1 MKKFILSILAIAAM
15 TSCTKTSEDD
25 VDPNAPVEIKLG
37 GSITALSKA
46 AVINNTFTAQVASSE
61 TTGNYTT
68 SLWSGTDA
76 GKINVNNGSVTF
88 SQTEYYPNDG
98 GTVYMKGFAPQ
109 ATINAGQ
116 VAYTISGKEDI
127 MVTSEISGS
136 RTDNT
141 GKELTFN
148 HLLTQLKFKLVAEDA
163 DAITYWGSIT
173 SITVK
178 DVEKDLVLNLNTG
191 ELTAATTPNKG
202 DLEVSEDFASKALT
216 TTAVENGYIMVLPST
231 TAYVL
236 NIKTT
241 ENTGGVDVTI
251 TPVVTVKGTAHEIT
265 LTFKR
270 SEIASSAKTTP
281 WTTGDLGSGEV
292 K

>member
-1 MKKFILSILAIAAM
+1 
-15 TSCTKTSEDD
+15 
-25 VDPNAPVEIKLG
+25 
-37 GSITALSKA
+37 
-46 AVINNTFTAQVASSE
+46 
-61 TTGNYTT
+61 
-68 SLWSGTDA
+68 
-76 GKINVNNGSVTF
+76 
-88 SQTEYYPNDG
+88 
-98 GTVYMKGFAPQ
+98 MKGFAPQ
-109 ATINAGQ
+109 AAINTGQ

-141 GKELTFN
+141 NKELTFN
-148 HLLTQLKFKLVAEDA
+148 HLLTQLKFKLVAENA

-191 ELTAATTPNKG
+191 ELTVAPTPNKG
-202 DLEVSEDFASKALT
+202 DLEVSEGFTSKELT
-216 TTAVENGYIMVLPST
+216 TTPAENGYIMVLPST

-236 NIKTT
+236 NIKTA
-241 ENTGGVDVTI
+241 ENTQGVDVTI
-251 TPVVTVKGTAHEIT
+251 SPVVTVKGTAHEIT

-281 WTTGDLGSGEV
+281 WTTGDPGSGEV

>member
-15 TSCTKTSEDD
+15 ASCTKTSEDD
-25 VDPNAPVEIKLG
+25 VDPNVPVEIKLG

-46 AVINNTFTAQVASSE
+46 AVTTNTFTAQVASSGI
-61 TTGNYTT
+61 TNNYTT

-88 SQTEYYPNDG
+88 TQTEYYPNDG

-141 GKELTFN
+141 NKELTFN

-178 DVEKDLVLNLNTG
+178 NVEKDLVLKLNTG
-191 ELTAATTPNKG
+191 ELSIATTSNKG
-202 DLEVSEDFASKALT
+202 DLEVSEEFTSKALT
-216 TTAVENGYIMVLPST
+216 TTPAENGYIMVLPST

-236 NIKTT
+236 NIKTA
-241 ENTGGVDVTI
+241 ENTQGVDVTI
-251 TPVVTVKGTAHEIT
+251 SPVVTVKGTAHEIT
-265 LTFKR
+265 LTFKI

-281 WTTGDLGSGEV
+281 WTTGDPGSGEV

>member
-15 TSCTKTSEDD
+15 ASCTKTSEDD

-46 AVINNTFTAQVASSE
+46 AVTDNTFTAQVASSE
-61 TTGNYTT
+61 TTNDYTT
-68 SLWSGTDA
+68 SPWSGTDA

-88 SQTEYYPNDG
+88 TQTEYYPNDG
-98 GTVYMKGFAPQ
+98 GTIYMKGFAPQ

-178 DVEKDLVLNLNTG
+178 NVEKNLVLKLNTG
-191 ELTAATTPNKG
+191 ELSIATTSNKG
-202 DLEVSEDFASKALT
+202 DLEVSEEFTSKALT
-216 TTAVENGYIMVLPST
+216 TTPAENGYIMVLPST

-236 NIKTT
+236 NIKTA
-241 ENTGGVDVTI
+241 ENTQGVDVTI
-251 TPVVTVKGTAHEIT
+251 SPVVTVKGTAHEIT
-265 LTFKR
+265 LTFNLNN
-270 SEIASSAKTTP
+270 S
-281 WTTGDLGSGEV
+281 
-292 K
+292 

>member
-46 AVINNTFTAQVASSE
+46 AVIDNTFTAQVASSE

-88 SQTEYYPNDG
+88 IQTEYYPNDG

-251 TPVVTVKGTAHEIT
+251 SPVVTVKGTAHEIT

-281 WTTGDLGSGEV
+281 WTTGDPGSGEV

>member
-1 MKKFILSILAIAAM
+1 
-15 TSCTKTSEDD
+15 
-25 VDPNAPVEIKLG
+25 
-37 GSITALSKA
+37 
-46 AVINNTFTAQVASSE
+46 
-61 TTGNYTT
+61 
-68 SLWSGTDA
+68 
-76 GKINVNNGSVTF
+76 
-88 SQTEYYPNDG
+88 
-98 GTVYMKGFAPQ
+98 MKGFAPQ

-178 DVEKDLVLNLNTG
+178 NVEKNLVLKLNTG
-191 ELTAATTPNKG
+191 ELSIATTSNKG
-202 DLEVSEDFASKALT
+202 DLEVSEEFTSKALT
-216 TTAVENGYIMVLPST
+216 TTPAENGYIMVLPST

-236 NIKTT
+236 NIKTA
-241 ENTGGVDVTI
+241 ENTQGVDVTI
-251 TPVVTVKGTAHEIT
+251 SPVVTVKGTAHEIT

-281 WTTGDLGSGEV
+281 WTTGDPGSGEV

>member
-46 AVINNTFTAQVASSE
+46 AVIDNTFTAQVASSE

-76 GKINVNNGSVTF
+76 GKINVSNGSVTF
-88 SQTEYYPNDG
+88 TQTEYYPNDG

-202 DLEVSEDFASKALT
+202 DLEVSEDFTSKALT

-241 ENTGGVDVTI
+241 ENTQGVDVI
-251 TPVVTVKGTAHEIT
+251 ISPVVTVKGAAHEIT

-270 SEIASSAKTTP
+270 SEIASSAKTAP
-281 WTTGDLGSGEV
+281 WATGDTGSGEV

>member
-15 TSCTKTSEDD
+15 ASCTKTSEDD
-25 VDPNAPVEIKLG
+25 VDPNVPVEIKLG

-46 AVINNTFTAQVASSE
+46 AVTTNTFTAQVASSGI
-61 TTGNYTT
+61 TNNYTT

-88 SQTEYYPNDG
+88 TQTEYYPNDG

-141 GKELTFN
+141 NKELTFN

-178 DVEKDLVLNLNTG
+178 NVEKDLVLNTG
-191 ELTAATTPNKG
+191 ELSIATTSNKG
-202 DLEVSEDFASKALT
+202 DLEVSEEFTSKALT
-216 TTAVENGYIMVLPST
+216 TTPAENGYIMVLPST

-236 NIKTT
+236 NIKTA
-241 ENTGGVDVTI
+241 ENTQGVDVTI
-251 TPVVTVKGTAHEIT
+251 SPVVTVKGTAHEIT

-281 WTTGDLGSGEV
+281 WTTGDPGSGEV

>member
-15 TSCTKTSEDD
+15 ASCTKTSEDD
-25 VDPNAPVEIKLG
+25 VDPNVPVEIKLG

-46 AVINNTFTAQVASSE
+46 AVTTNTFTAQVASSGI
-61 TTGNYTT
+61 TNNYTT
-68 SLWSGTDA
+68 SLWSGKKKK
-76 GKINVNNGSVTF
+76 KINVNNGSVTF
-88 SQTEYYPNDG
+88 TQTEYYPNDG

-141 GKELTFN
+141 NKELTFN

-178 DVEKDLVLNLNTG
+178 NVEKDLVLKLNTG
-191 ELTAATTPNKG
+191 ELSIATTSNKG
-202 DLEVSEDFASKALT
+202 DLEVSEEFTSKALT
-216 TTAVENGYIMVLPST
+216 TTPAENGYIMVLPST

-236 NIKTT
+236 NIKTA
-241 ENTGGVDVTI
+241 ENTQGVDVTI
-251 TPVVTVKGTAHEIT
+251 SPVVTVKGTAHEIT

-281 WTTGDLGSGEV
+281 WTTGDPGSGEV

>member
-1 MKKFILSILAIAAM
+1 
-15 TSCTKTSEDD
+15 
-25 VDPNAPVEIKLG
+25 
-37 GSITALSKA
+37 
-46 AVINNTFTAQVASSE
+46 
-61 TTGNYTT
+61 
-68 SLWSGTDA
+68 
-76 GKINVNNGSVTF
+76 
-88 SQTEYYPNDG
+88 
-98 GTVYMKGFAPQ
+98 MKGFAPQ

-178 DVEKDLVLNLNTG
+178 NVEKNLVLKLNTG
-191 ELTAATTPNKG
+191 ELSIATTSNKG
-202 DLEVSEDFASKALT
+202 DLEVSEEFTSKALT
-216 TTAVENGYIMVLPST
+216 TTPAENGYIMVLPST

-236 NIKTT
+236 NI
-241 ENTGGVDVTI
+241 
-251 TPVVTVKGTAHEIT
+251 
-265 LTFKR
+265 
-270 SEIASSAKTTP
+270 
-281 WTTGDLGSGEV
+281 
-292 K
+292 